1 MRNPILRFKLNKES
15 FPDWKIVRLGD
26 VTYIK
31 TRIGWQRLTK
41 SEYLTS
47 GDYYLVTGT
56 DISRNNRVDYKKC
69 LYVTKERYDKDSNIQ
84 LQNNDIII
92 TKDGTIGKVALIEN
106 LDKPATLNSHLF
118 LLRDK
123 SGLLD
128 NKYFFY
134 SFFTPR
140 FKKFIERQKTGSTL
154 TGLPQKTL
162 VEFEIPYPS
171 LEEQQKIADFFSTL
185 DQKIELNERKREVLE
200 KIKKSLMQKIFSQEI
215 RFKSK
220 NGNNFGDW
228 KKLKIDDVATIQGG
242 GTPSTQIAEYWNGEI
257 QWMTPTEINSKY
269 VHNSLRTITK
279 LGLANSS
286 AKLLPKG
293 SILLTTRATIGAC
306 SINNF
311 DGDVCTNQGFQSLI
325 CKNNII
331 SEFLYY
337 SINHPAFQ
345 KEMKKIASG
354 STFLEVSPSNLKKIT
369 LQIPSI
375 EEQKRIS
382 DFFSI
387 FDKKINL
394 IKLKI
399 NALKQIKQG
408 LMQQMFV

>member
-337 SINHPAFQ
+337 SINRPAFQ

>member
-337 SINHPAFQ
+337 SINRPEFQ

>member
-1 MRNPILRFKLNKES
+1 MMNPTLRFHASDGTEYSN
-15 FPDWKIVRLGD
+15 WK
-26 VTYIK
+26 K
-31 TRIGWQRLTK
+31 T
-41 SEYLTS
+41 
-47 GDYYLVTGT
+47 
-56 DISRNNRVDYKKC
+56 
-69 LYVTKERYDKDSNIQ
+69 
-84 LQNNDIII
+84 
-92 TKDGTIGKVALIEN
+92 TIGKIGKFHYGKSAPKWSIVPNGQTPCVRYGELYTKHKCQVKDIYSYTNISPEKLVFSKGGEVLIPRVGEDPLDFCKCSYIPFKDVAIGEMISIYETSEN
-106 LDKPATLNSHLF
+106 GLFISYLFNSTMKYEFAKRVEGGNVSNLYYDALNDITIH
-118 LLRDK
+118 
-123 SGLLD
+123 
-128 NKYFFY
+128 
-134 SFFTPR
+134 
-140 FKKFIERQKTGSTL
+140 
-154 TGLPQKTL
+154 
-162 VEFEIPYPS
+162 IPCS
-171 LEEQQKIADFFSTL
+171 EEQQKIASFFSTL
-185 DQKIELNERKREVLE
+185 DQKIELNERKLEALE
-200 KIKKSLMQKIFSQEI
+200 KLKKGLMQKIFSQEI